1 MRQQMLGLLVHARRG
16 VSVACPE
23 GREELRDIDDRRPA
37 VGDGIAEVEADRVPA
52 VTLPGVE
59 EPLRHQV
66 ECLVPAH
73 LYPLIAHALDGAPQS
88 IRIMGEVLESDTL
101 RAEIALAEGVGC
113 VTANP
118 GHAIGLDRD
127 LEAAGCLAQVACAVV
142 DGHVTPRGGCP
153 RA

>member
-1 MRQQMLGLLVHARRG
+1 MLGLLVHACRR
-16 VSVACPE
+16 VSIACPE
-23 GREELRDIDDRRPA
+23 GREELRDVDDRRPA
-37 VGDGIAEVEADRVPA
+37 VGDGIAKVEADRVPA
-52 VTLPGVE
+52 VALPGAE

-66 ECLVPAH
+66 ESLVPAH
-73 LYPLIAHALDGAPQS
+73 LYPLVTHALDGAPQP
-88 IRIMGEVLESDTL
+88 IRIVGEVLQSDAL
-101 RAEIALAEGVGC
+101 GAEITLAEGVGC

-127 LEAAGCLAQVACAVV
+127 LEAAGCLAQIACAVV